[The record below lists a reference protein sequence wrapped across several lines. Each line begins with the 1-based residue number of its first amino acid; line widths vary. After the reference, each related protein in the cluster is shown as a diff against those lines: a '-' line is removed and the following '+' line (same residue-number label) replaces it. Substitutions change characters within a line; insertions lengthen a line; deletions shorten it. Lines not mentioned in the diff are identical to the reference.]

1 MARTDL
7 APDGAPAHAQWGG
20 RRAPPT
26 LRPGGPRV
34 REWLAS
40 LGGAYQTEG
49 ARDLRIDFLR
59 GFAVLAMV
67 VDHIGGPSWL
77 YALTGGNRFYTS
89 AAEGFIFI
97 SGLLVGVVYGRVA
110 TRDGFEAGMRRAV
123 ERAGVLYLLSV
134 GVTLP
139 LLVVSELL
147 GLPWATGVSFADPLA
162 LVLGVL
168 ALHRTYY
175 LIDVMVLYTLLLTLA
190 PVALYLLVKG
200 RTRVV
205 LAASCGLWLAF
216 QIAPDAVEVPWLIE
230 GNYLFNFAA
239 WQVFFF
245 TAMVLGYHRDRVARW
260 FPRGVQWVLLGASGL
275 GFAGLVALYQQGDA
289 VWHALA
295 AAYPALGSP
304 DDLATLVFGKGDV
317 RPGRVLASVI
327 VFGFLFLLVTVAWRP
342 LVRALGWLLL
352 PLGRNALYAYTAHI
366 VLVVL
371 LAIALLPVGGL
382 DPTLVWANTLLQAGG
397 ILLIWVLVQRRVFAP
412 RPETRLQWALVP
424 AGLAVAVLLLVPF
437 EAPPTQAGA
446 VEPFSQTVTSPR
458 RQANAFGTPV
468 PRGAPR
474 LAPPGVLEGR
484 PLPEPRVGSD
494 GLGAP
499 GTNVLPDYVGPLRG
513 ALLRQWFYSRALEQE
528 MPYLIYLPPDY
539 HVTAR
544 AYPVLYLLH
553 GASGAMEEWPAMGLI
568 DLVDQRIATRRLEPF
583 IIVMP
588 YGHYGLWI
596 NHAWDGPRWG
606 DYVTFDLVAHIDS
619 TYRTVR
625 EPGARAIGGLSVGGT
640 GALVQAFNYPD
651 IFGIVGAHSPTIRED
666 NSVITFLG
674 VDEEFAERDPVSLAR
689 DAPGIERLHIWID
702 FGDADEWYTYAIPLH
717 LALHERG
724 VPHEWR
730 IWPGE
735 HSLEYTA
742 RHIPDYLRFYT
753 RAFAAAGTATGRQPT
768 EVGWR

>member
-1 MARTDL
+1 
-7 APDGAPAHAQWGG
+7 
-20 RRAPPT
+20 
-26 LRPGGPRV
+26 
-34 REWLAS
+34 
-40 LGGAYQTEG
+40 
-49 ARDLRIDFLR
+49 
-59 GFAVLAMV
+59 
-67 VDHIGGPSWL
+67 
-77 YALTGGNRFYTS
+77 
-89 AAEGFIFI
+89 
-97 SGLLVGVVYGRVA
+97 
-110 TRDGFEAGMRRAV
+110 
-123 ERAGVLYLLSV
+123 
-134 GVTLP
+134 
-139 LLVVSELL
+139 
-147 GLPWATGVSFADPLA
+147 
-162 LVLGVL
+162 
-168 ALHRTYY
+168 
-175 LIDVMVLYTLLLTLA
+175 
-190 PVALYLLVKG
+190 VALYLLVKR

-205 LAASCGLWLAF
+205 LAASWGLWLAF

-260 FPRGVQWVLLGASGL
+260 FPRGVQWGLLGASGL
-275 GFAGLVALYQQGDA
+275 GFAGLVALYQQSDA

-304 DDLATLVFGKGDV
+304 DDLAMLVFGKGDV

-327 VFGFLFLLVTVAWRP
+327 VFGFLFLLVTLAWRP

-553 GASGAMEEWPAMGLI
+553 GASGAMEEWPADRNAPARAVHPRDALWP
-568 DLVDQRIATRRLEPF
+568 LRPVDQPRLGWPALGRLRDLRPGRAHRQHVPDSPRAGRPGHRR
-583 IIVMP
+583 
-588 YGHYGLWI
+588 
-596 NHAWDGPRWG
+596 A
-606 DYVTFDLVAHIDS
+606 
-619 TYRTVR
+619 
-625 EPGARAIGGLSVGGT
+625 VGG
-640 GALVQAFNYPD
+640 GHGRARPGVQLPGHLRDRGRPQPD
-651 IFGIVGAHSPTIRED
+651 
-666 NSVITFLG
+666 
-674 VDEEFAERDPVSLAR
+674 DPRGQQRHHV
-689 DAPGIERLHIWID
+689 PGR
-702 FGDADEWYTYAIPLH
+702 G
-717 LALHERG
+717 RG
-724 VPHEWR
+724 VRRARSGQPRPRRAGHRAAPHLDR
-730 IWPGE
+730 
-735 HSLEYTA
+735 
-742 RHIPDYLRFYT
+742 LR
-753 RAFAAAGTATGRQPT
+753 
-768 EVGWR
+768 